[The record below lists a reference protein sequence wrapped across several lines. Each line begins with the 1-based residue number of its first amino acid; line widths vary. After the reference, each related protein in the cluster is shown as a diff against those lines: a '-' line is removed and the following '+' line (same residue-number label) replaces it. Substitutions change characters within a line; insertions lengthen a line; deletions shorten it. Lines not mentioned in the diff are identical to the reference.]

1 MKKQMMMLLA
11 IAAMAGCSKSEV
23 VDNPNDDGNTPI
35 KLKTFVGKAVKAA
48 ETTTANL
55 TSFQM
60 EAYTTSAAFPGT
72 ASTDEPT
79 SFIASQLVSRTGS
92 TGSYSWPYTGP
103 QYWPQGKKVSFFA
116 YAPANGVTYVA
127 PTGAN
132 WPNFTYTVAAEAS
145 QADLIV
151 AQRTD
156 QDASTNSGSVALTF
170 NHALSQIL
178 FKAKCENADFTAVVK
193 TIELSGIQNEGTYT
207 FATSASEGTAI
218 EGAWSSVTG
227 TAGYAYLTNGSV
239 AIAKTT
245 SDPIAGTNGALM
257 LMPQTLTNAKLKVVY
272 EVTLG
277 TGETAQT
284 FDVTKENVEL
294 KETWAPGMK
303 YTYDLTLVS
312 DAKKITLDP
321 SVKPWTEG
329 TITDQPSL

>member
-11 IAAMAGCSKSEV
+11 IAAMVGCSKSEV
-23 VDNPNDDGNTPI
+23 VDNPNGDGNTPI
-35 KLKTFVGKAVKAA
+35 KLKTFVGKSVKAA

-60 EAYTTSAAFPGT
+60 EAYTTAAAYPG
-72 ASTDEPT
+72 ADAPT
-79 SFIASQLVSRTGS
+79 SFISSAVTTPGS
-92 TGSYSWPYTGP
+92 WTYTGP
-103 QYWPQGKKVSFFA
+103 QYWPQSLKVSFFA
-116 YAPANGVTYVA
+116 YAPTTGVTYAA
-127 PTGAN
+127 PAAAG
-132 WPNFTYTVAAEAS
+132 WPGLTYTVAAEAS

-156 QDASTNSGSVALTF
+156 QDASINSGKVALNF

-178 FKAKCENADFTAVVK
+178 FKAKCATADFTAVVK

-207 FATSASEGTAI
+207 FATSATEGTAI
-218 EGAWSSVTG
+218 EGSWSGVKG
-227 TAGYAYLTNGSV
+227 AAGYAYLTNGSV

-272 EVTLG
+272 TVTVG
-277 TGETAQT
+277 SGETAQT
-284 FDVTKENVEL
+284 FEVTKEDVAL
-294 KETWAPGMK
+294 TGTWAPGMK

-312 DAKKITLDP
+312 GATAITIVP
-321 SVKPWTEG
+321 GVNTWTE
-329 TITDQPSL
+329 TTPDNPSL

>member
-11 IAAMAGCSKSEV
+11 IAAMVGCSKSEV

-60 EAYTTSAAFPGT
+60 EAYTTTAAYPG
-72 ASTDEPT
+72 AEAPT
-79 SFIASQLVSRTGS
+79 SFISSAVTTPGS
-92 TGSYSWPYTGP
+92 WTYTGP
-103 QYWPQGKKVSFFA
+103 QYWPQSLKVSFFA
-116 YAPANGVTYVA
+116 YAPTTGVTYAA
-127 PTGAN
+127 PAAAG
-132 WPNFTYTVAAEAS
+132 WPSFTYTVAAEAS

-151 AQRTD
+151 AQRTN

-178 FKAKCENADFTAVVK
+178 FKAKCASADFTAKVK

-207 FATSASEGTAI
+207 FASKAEGTAI
-218 EGAWSSVTG
+218 EGEWSGVTG
-227 TAGYAYLTNGSV
+227 TAGYAYLTNGDA
-239 AIAKTT
+239 AIT
-245 SDPIAGTNGALM
+245 SAGEAITGTNGALM
-257 LMPQTLTNAKLKVVY
+257 LMPQTLSGAKLKVVY

-277 TGETAQT
+277 SQT

-294 KETWAPGMK
+294 KGTWAPGMK

-312 DAKKITLDP
+312 DAKQITLDP

>member
-23 VDNPNDDGNTPI
+23 VDTPNGDGNTPI
-35 KLKTFVGKAVKAA
+35 KLKTFVGKSVKAT
-48 ETTTANL
+48 ETKTDNL
-55 TSFQM
+55 TAFQM
-60 EAYTTSAAFPGT
+60 TAYTTSAAFPGT

-79 SFIASQLVSRTGS
+79 PFIASQLVSRTGES
-92 TGSYSWPYTGP
+92 SPYSWPYTGP
-103 QYWPQGKKVSFFA
+103 QYWPQSLKVSFFA
-116 YAPANGVTYVA
+116 YAPTTGVTYAA
-127 PTGAN
+127 PAAAG
-132 WPNFTYTVAAEAS
+132 WPALTYKVEAEAN

-151 AQRTD
+151 AQRTS
-156 QDASTNSGSVALTF
+156 QDATSNGGSVALTF

-178 FKAKCENADFTAVVK
+178 FKAKCASADFTAVVK

-207 FATSASEGTAI
+207 FATSETEGTAI
-218 EGAWSSVTG
+218 EGSWSGVKG
-227 TAGYAYLTNGSV
+227 AEGYAYLTNGTA
-239 AIAKTT
+239 AIT
-245 SDPIAGTNGALM
+245 SAGEAITGTNGALM
-257 LMPQTLTNAKLKVVY
+257 LMPQTLNSAKLKVVY

-294 KETWAPGMK
+294 KGTWAPGMK

-312 DAKKITLDP
+312 DAKQITLDP

>member
-11 IAAMAGCSKSEV
+11 IAAMVGCSKSEV

-60 EAYTTSAAFPGT
+60 EAYTTAAAYPG
-72 ASTDEPT
+72 ADAPT
-79 SFIASQLVSRTGS
+79 SFISSAVTTPGS
-92 TGSYSWPYTGP
+92 WTYTGP

-116 YAPANGVTYVA
+116 YAPADGVTYVA

-227 TAGYAYLTNGSV
+227 TAGYAYLTNGTA
-239 AIAKTT
+239 AIT
-245 SDPIAGTNGALM
+245 SAGEAIAGTNGALM

-272 EVTLG
+272 SVTLG

-284 FDVTKENVEL
+284 FDVTKEDVAL
-294 KETWAPGMK
+294 TGTWAPGMK

-321 SVKPWTEG
+321 SVKPWTED
-329 TITDQPSL
+329 TPDNPSLQ

>member
-48 ETTTANL
+48 ETTTDNL
-55 TSFQM
+55 TAFQM
-60 EAYTTSAAFPGT
+60 TAYTTSAAFPGT
-72 ASTDEPT
+72 TSTDEPT
-79 SFIASQLVSRTGS
+79 PFITSQLVSRTGES
-92 TGSYSWPYTGP
+92 SPYSWPYTGP

-116 YAPANGVTYVA
+116 YAPADGVTYVA

-132 WPNFTYTVAAEAS
+132 CPSFTYTVAAEAS

-151 AQRTD
+151 AQCTD

-178 FKAKCENADFTAVVK
+178 FKAKCEKADFTAVVK

-207 FATSASEGTAI
+207 FATSATEGTAI
-218 EGAWSSVTG
+218 EGSWSGVKG
-227 TAGYAYLTNGSV
+227 AAGYAYLTNGTA
-239 AIAKTT
+239 AIAKTA

-257 LMPQTLTNAKLKVVY
+257 LMPQTLTDAKLKVVY
-272 EVTLG
+272 SVTLG

-294 KETWAPGMK
+294 KGTWAPGMK

-312 DAKKITLDP
+312 DAKQITLAP

>member
-35 KLKTFVGKAVKAA
+35 KLKTFVGKSVKAA

-55 TSFQM
+55 TAFQM
-60 EAYTTSAAFPGT
+60 TAYTTSAAFPGT

-79 SFIASQLVSRTGS
+79 PFIASQLVSRTGES
-92 TGSYSWPYTGP
+92 SPYSWPYTGP

-116 YAPANGVTYVA
+116 YAPADGVTYVA

-132 WPNFTYTVAAEAS
+132 CPSFTYTVAAEAS

-151 AQRTD
+151 AQCTD

-178 FKAKCENADFTAVVK
+178 FKAKCEKADFTAVVK
-193 TIELSGIQNEGTYT
+193 TIELSGIQNAGTYT
-207 FATSASEGTAI
+207 YATSASEGTAI
-218 EGAWSSVTG
+218 EGAWSSVKG
-227 TAGYAYLTNGSV
+227 AASYAYLTNGTA
-239 AIAKTT
+239 AIT
-245 SDPIAGTNGALM
+245 SAGEAIAGTNGALM

-272 EVTLG
+272 TVTVG
-277 TGETAQT
+277 SGDSEQS

-294 KETWAPGMK
+294 TGTWAPGMK

-312 DAKKITLDP
+312 GATAITIVP
-321 SVKPWTEG
+321 GVNTWTE
-329 TITDQPSL
+329 TTPDNPSLQ